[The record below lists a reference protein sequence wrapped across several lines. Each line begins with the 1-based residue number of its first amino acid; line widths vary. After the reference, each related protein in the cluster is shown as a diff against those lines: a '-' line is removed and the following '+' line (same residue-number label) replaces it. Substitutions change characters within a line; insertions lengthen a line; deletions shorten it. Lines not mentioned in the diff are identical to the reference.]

1 LADPPAHD
9 AALPRGFR
17 GVPRDPRCL
26 AGAALGRGRCQ
37 PCGRH
42 ARHRVQA
49 RGWQGGAGP
58 GPRRRDRWHH
68 HRAFRRTRG
77 RRPAGHRRARRAM
90 SAAVPIIETRALG
103 KVYSAGT
110 EAEVV
115 ALKDVD
121 LRIERGAFVA
131 IMGPSGSGKS
141 TLMNLIGCLDTPST
155 GSYHCD
161 GVDVSTLDAEELAVL
176 RREKIGFVF
185 QGFHLLPRMSAL
197 ENVAMPLGYAR
208 VPPAERE
215 RMATEVLEAVG
226 LGGRTGH
233 RPNELSG
240 GQQQRVAIA
249 RALVNRPPLLLA
261 DEPTG
266 ALDSKTGE
274 EILALFKRLRDEGHT
289 VVLITHDAEVAAHA
303 DRTYVIRDGEL
314 HPEHAEP
321 AP

>member
-1 LADPPAHD
+1 MST
-9 AALPRGFR
+9 AA
-17 GVPRDPRCL
+17 
-26 AGAALGRGRCQ
+26 
-37 PCGRH
+37 
-42 ARHRVQA
+42 
-49 RGWQGGAGP
+49 
-58 GPRRRDRWHH
+58 
-68 HRAFRRTRG
+68 
-77 RRPAGHRRARRAM
+77 
-90 SAAVPIIETRALG
+90 PIIETHALG

-155 GSYHCD
+155 GRYLLD
-161 GVDVSTLDAEELAVL
+161 GVDVSTLDAEDLATL

-197 ENVAMPLGYAR
+197 ENVAMPLSYAR
-208 VPPAERE
+208 VPVADRE
-215 RMATEVLEAVG
+215 RMASEVLEAVG
-226 LGGRTGH
+226 LGSRTGH

-303 DRTYVIRDGEL
+303 DRTWIIRDGEL
-314 HPEHAEP
+314 HPEHAEARP
-321 AP
+321 

>member
-1 LADPPAHD
+1 M
-9 AALPRGFR
+9 
-17 GVPRDPRCL
+17 
-26 AGAALGRGRCQ
+26 
-37 PCGRH
+37 
-42 ARHRVQA
+42 
-49 RGWQGGAGP
+49 
-58 GPRRRDRWHH
+58 
-68 HRAFRRTRG
+68 TT
-77 RRPAGHRRARRAM
+77 
-90 SAAVPIIETRALG
+90 AVPIIETRALG

-115 ALKDVD
+115 ALKGVD
-121 LRIERGAFVA
+121 LRIERGSFVA

-155 GSYHCD
+155 GSYRCD
-161 GVDVSTLDAEELAVL
+161 GVDVSTLDAEALAAL
-176 RREKIGFVF
+176 RRDRIGFVF

-197 ENVAMPLGYAR
+197 DNVAMPLAYAR
-208 VPPAERE
+208 VPPAERQ
-215 RMATEVLEAVG
+215 RMAAEVLESVG

-314 HPEHAEP
+314 HPGDAED
-321 AP
+321 AA